1 MYNGEFNGG
10 FCKCKCIRRSG
21 NEEVNYLASYRFMIK
36 IGNEY
41 GVESIIF
48 CDTSHE
54 FNNKNVKVI
63 TVGKG
68 ADSADFALVNE
79 VKTGDIV
86 ISQDYGLSAMV
97 LAKGAIIINQNGLII
112 NDFNID
118 TLLTSRHLAKKARR
132 AGKHLKGPSKR
143 TAEQDEKF
151 EKPLNEHINRA

>member
-1 MYNGEFNGG
+1 MKILIDADG
-10 FCKCKCIRRSG
+10 CPVTKTA
-21 NEEVNYLASYRFMIK
+21 VK
-36 IGNEY
+36 IGNKY
-41 GVESIIF
+41 GVKSIVF

-54 FNNKNVKVI
+54 FNIEGASVI

-68 ADSADFALVNE
+68 NDSADFALVN
-79 VKTGDIV
+79 KAQSGDIV
-86 ISQDYGLSAMV
+86 ISQDYGLSAMA

-143 TAEQDEKF
+143 TAEQDKKF
-151 EKPLNEHINRA
+151 EKTLRGILNEHFNRA